1 MNPYRLSRPRQAR
14 ARPLFLPYLRLPPL
28 PSQRNAFGL
37 KPQGRKKLQAAE
49 PAVPTAPRQ
58 AACSKPVLAL
68 APGLPGP
75 LAFQTFR
82 RPSAR
87 IRPSANRLR
96 CSLTSISRRSPR
108 EPLLGLRRLAPPGRR
123 LFFLLLGYFLGV
135 PVAPIVF

>member
-1 MNPYRLSRPRQAR
+1 MGRLFFFFNDTATTEIYTLSLHDA
-14 ARPLFLPYLRLPPL
+14 LPI
-28 PSQRNAFGL
+28 FGL

-75 LAFQTFR
+75 LAFQTSR

-108 EPLLGLRRLAPPGRR
+108 EPLLGLRRPRASRPTVVLPPPRLLPRSPGRP
-123 LFFLLLGYFLGV
+123 G
-135 PVAPIVF
+135 